1 MNKDIE
7 KTVTDVRNKFD
18 TDVLSEF
25 LTLGSFENNLITLG
39 SNIPKWQTPLTVKQF
54 TFGQSNPTYLIIDG
68 NKKLTVL
75 RRKPFPNSKLVS
87 KSAHAIEREF
97 FILNGINKLNKE
109 SSKKVAV
116 PETYM
121 LCEDESVIGY
131 VFYLMEFID
140 GTLIKNPEMKGLPR
154 KQKEKLWGSIMDS
167 ITAIHTLDADK
178 LIDCLPTKH
187 FPQFKSTGGS
197 NSKQSSYFERQ
208 MRTLSAVS
216 KKQSE
221 VVDPIPHF
229 DKITKYILSNAPK
242 DPTKKMLIHGD
253 CKIDNFIFDKDLT
266 RVVAILDWELCTFG
280 HPLFD
285 LANFLQPFQ
294 IPNELNAMFFHP
306 QKTNIGKENPESL
319 NTIKEKLQL
328 YYEKLGF
335 KWDEDDL
342 SNNPIRKWQV
352 GFIFGLA
359 RLCVIS
365 QGIAM
370 RINKGTASSANAAAF
385 GSLYLYLS
393 SLAIEDI
400 DTPKL

>member
-7 KTVTDVRNKFD
+7 KTVTEVRNKFD
-18 TDVLSEF
+18 VDSLSAF
-25 LTLGSFENNLITLG
+25 LTSGSFDRNLITLG
-39 SNIPKWQTPLTVKQF
+39 LNVPKWKGPLTVKQF
-54 TFGQSNPTYLIIDG
+54 TFGQSNPTYLIIDA
-68 NKKLTVL
+68 NKNLSVL
-75 RRKPFPNSKLVS
+75 RRKPFPNEKLVS

-109 SSKKVAV
+109 SDKKVAV

-131 VFYLMEFID
+131 VFYIMEFID
-140 GTLIKNPEMKGLPR
+140 GALIKNPEMKGIPS
-154 KQKEKLWGSIMDS
+154 KQKEALWNSIMDS
-167 ITAIHTLDADK
+167 ITAIHSLDADK
-178 LIDCLPTKH
+178 LIESLPSKH
-187 FPQFKSTGGS
+187 FPQFKTT
-197 NSKQSSYFERQ
+197 NTKQSSYFERQ

-229 DKITKYILSNAPK
+229 DKITKYILTNAPK
-242 DPTKKMLIHGD
+242 DPKKKMLIHGD
-253 CKIDNFIFDKDLT
+253 CKIDNFIFDKKLT

-306 QKTNIGKENPESL
+306 QKTKIGKEDPNSL
-319 NTIKEKLQL
+319 VTIKDKLQL
-328 YYEKLGF
+328 YYDKLGF
-335 KWDEDDL
+335 KWDEADP
-342 SNNPIRKWQV
+342 SNNPLEKWQV

-370 RINKGTASSANAAAF
+370 RISKGSASSANAAAF

-393 SLAIEDI
+393 RIALEDI